1 MGRALGETMAVLF
14 VIGNLP
20 QMPEGLY
27 SFGTTISATLA
38 NSFGEAIDME
48 RSALFALGLILLVIC
63 FAIQMIAQR
72 LLNLTAGKRGVTR

>member
-1 MGRALGETMAVLF
+1 MAVLF

-38 NSFGEAIDME
+38 NNFGEAVDLE
-48 RSALFALGLILLVIC
+48 RSALFALGLILLILC
-63 FAIQMIAQR
+63 FIIQFIANQ
-72 LLNLTAGKRGVTR
+72 LLRSNKLKHGFNR

>member
-20 QMPEGLY
+20 QMPDGLY

-38 NSFGEAIDME
+38 NSFGEAVDME
-48 RSALFALGLILLVIC
+48 RSALFALGLLLLVVC
-63 FAIQMIAQR
+63 FTIQMLAQR
-72 LLNLTAGKRGVTR
+72 MLNLTSGKRGVAR